1 MEQGNAI
8 PLFVMLFLS
17 AGNRYTNGS
26 TAADNQQRKPQCGV
40 SGVAGARGNR
50 LHRRRR
56 LRCRLRGHRGLRGCC
71 FRRLCLDG
79 ELSCCRTVLR
89 NDRKRMLTHG
99 KRGNKITVQRDDGAA
114 LSLRIVLF
122 IQRSAIKLYTN
133 KIGKGCIRS
142 EGQFLFLALRDRCT
156 IPGCDFR
163 GQLCRHGGSLGDFLY
178 CRSIGEILL
187 AAAAVPIRNVA
198 FFGSGGSLCV
208 NVFQVGVVV
217 LVRAAIACLAKLTDG
232 ILGAGRFA
240 AGVLRVAVL
249 FRVIR
254 HIAAFIGTLMPVMRC
269 IGRPIGL
276 PAVAGGIDWLRLCRA
291 AFGAAICLFARFC
304 AGRRCCYRTAVP
316 KV

>member
-1 MEQGNAI
+1 
-8 PLFVMLFLS
+8 MLFLS

-40 SGVAGARGNR
+40 GGVAGAQNRGNR
-50 LHRRRR
+50 LHRRLGLHRR
-56 LRCRLRGHRGLRGCC
+56 RRLRGHSGLRDCR

-89 NDRKRMLTHG
+89 NDRKRMLAHG

-163 GQLCRHGGSLGDFLY
+163 G
-178 CRSIGEILL
+178 
-187 AAAAVPIRNVA
+187 AA
-198 FFGSGGSLCV
+198 
-208 NVFQVGVVV
+208 
-217 LVRAAIACLAKLTDG
+217 
-232 ILGAGRFA
+232 
-240 AGVLRVAVL
+240 
-249 FRVIR
+249 
-254 HIAAFIGTLMPVMRC
+254 
-269 IGRPIGL
+269 L
-276 PAVAGGIDWLRLCRA
+276 PSRWQ
-291 AFGAAICLFARFC
+291 
-304 AGRRCCYRTAVP
+304 P
-316 KV
+316 W